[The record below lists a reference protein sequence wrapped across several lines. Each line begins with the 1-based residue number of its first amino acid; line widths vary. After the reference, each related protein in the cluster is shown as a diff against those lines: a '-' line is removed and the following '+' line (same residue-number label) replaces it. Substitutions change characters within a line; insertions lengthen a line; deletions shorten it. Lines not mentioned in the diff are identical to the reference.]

1 MELIRKEPIH
11 KKVMAQE
18 SSFSLEYPYLGLLMA
33 PNPLIEAPLPRP
45 RKPRPL
51 GGRLVMHSPGL
62 FVLFGIT
69 WRRTDKKDSKINQL
83 TLF

>member
-1 MELIRKEPIH
+1 MVIGGRHIR
-11 KKVMAQE
+11 MARQ
-18 SSFSLEYPYLGLLMA
+18 LNDLTPDNHPYLGLLMA
-33 PNPLIEAPLPRP
+33 PNPLLEPPLPRP

-69 WRRTDKKDSKINQL
+69 
-83 TLF
+83 